1 MRRPVPALA
10 LSALLG
16 ACSGAGSGSATPGAS
31 TPVTAPAEAEPA
43 EVEAPVEA
51 PLLEARV
58 PATAGVEV
66 HEVGFADVA
75 ETAHLRHPTLYFH
88 HLAAVPVVVEVGIR
102 VPGGVV
108 QETFPTPTR
117 SEPDGA
123 RWTAT
128 ISSPGCRTPY
138 LGDAPCTAPDGVC
151 ELGTLPGLDAAS
163 AGCVEVAG
171 TRGGLVSY
179 RARAAPTLPLRV
191 ARRDDQTV
199 EVTATGLVTGRLLRI
214 THPPDATWG
223 TLLVARAD
231 VPERGATVT
240 LPIGT
245 ERIDSGAGR
254 RAGIDELTAALI
266 GLGMD
271 EDEAQAFVT
280 AWTFVLFG
288 RGGASGHSGPT
299 EAVPDDAILYFV
311 EGASADALSTLTV
324 SPPASVRR
332 AFLVRVTLPP
342 LSH

>member
-10 LSALLG
+10 LFALLG
-16 ACSGAGSGSATPGAS
+16 ACSGAGSGSATPGTS
-31 TPVTAPAEAEPA
+31 TPVTAPAE
-43 EVEAPVEA
+43 VEPVEA
-51 PLLEARV
+51 PEAPLVEARV

-66 HEVGFADVA
+66 HEVGFVDVA
-75 ETAHLRHPTLYFH
+75 EAAHLRHPTLYFH
-88 HLAAVPVVVEVGIR
+88 RLAAVPVVVEVEIR

-123 RWTAT
+123 HWTAT
-128 ISSPGCRTPY
+128 VSSPGCRTPY

-151 ELGTLPGLDAAS
+151 EIGTLPGLDAAT
-163 AGCVEVAG
+163 AGCVEVG
-171 TRGGLVSY
+171 GVRGGLVSY
-179 RARAAPTLPLRV
+179 RARAAAPTLPLRV

-199 EVTATGLVTGRLLRI
+199 EVTAVGLVTGRLLRL

-223 TLLVARAD
+223 TLVVSRAD
-231 VPERGATVT
+231 VPPIGATVA

-254 RAGIDELTAALI
+254 RAGIDELTAALV

-271 EDEAQAFVT
+271 EPEAQAFVT

-288 RGGASGHSGPT
+288 QGGASGHGGPT
-299 EAVPDDAILYFV
+299 EAVPDDALLYFV
-311 EGASADALSTLTV
+311 EGASADALSQLTV
-324 SPPASVRR
+324 SPPARVRR

-342 LSH
+342 SGAH